1 MRKREVCAWSRTAFR
16 GEYAVIMISGFW
28 LSKKGFDGWFD
39 LVILTSKNCKENLI
53 LPGYEH
59 SA

>member
-1 MRKREVCAWSRTAFR
+1 M
-16 GEYAVIMISGFW
+16 IMISGFW